1 MDAIATSPDRLRR
14 LPQQGRSRARL
25 QHILQAAD
33 RLLAREGLEALTTT
47 RIAAEA
53 GISVGSLYK
62 YFADRHAI
70 LAALAA
76 HYAEELAGLMERF
89 ADEAATAE
97 WDDLPGAVID
107 AYVALY
113 RARPGHRALWFGR
126 AKSDEVIAADKEKKR
141 VEVDA
146 LGRILVARGIVHDD
160 DRLET
165 ICRTAILCGDAL
177 LAAAFRASPDGDAE
191 QIEEAKRILRA
202 YLAEVGRVTA
212 GPQSEAGLRSRSVAR
227 GPAPR
232 RGGRG

>member
-1 MDAIATSPDRLRR
+1 MDAIATSPERLRR

-33 RLLAREGLEALTTT
+33 RLLERDGLEALTTT
-47 RIAAEA
+47 LIAEEA

-76 HYAEELAGLMERF
+76 HYAEEFAGLMQSF
-89 ADEAATAE
+89 ADEAATAGS
-97 WDDLPGAVID
+97 DDLPGDVID

-126 AKSDEVIAADKEKKR
+126 AKSDEVVAADEEKKR
-141 VEVDA
+141 MEVDA
-146 LGRILVARGIVHDD
+146 LGRMLVARGLLHDD
-160 DRLET
+160 DRVET

-177 LAAAFRASPDGDAE
+177 IAAAFRASPDGDAE

-202 YLAEVGRVTA
+202 YLAEVGRDPV
-212 GPQSEAGLRSRSVAR
+212 G
-227 GPAPR
+227 APR
-232 RGGRG
+232 AA